1 MAFVNFAHT
10 MWSSSVLPVA
20 TSFTYISSQS
30 DPLREMTYAMYL
42 PSCENV
48 VLFSATVPSVL
59 SVFGSSHTRHSL
71 TGAS

>member
-1 MAFVNFAHT
+1 
-10 MWSSSVLPVA
+10 MW
-20 TSFTYISSQS
+20 S

-59 SVFGSSHTRHSL
+59 SVLGSSHTRHLL